1 MDAIN
6 FSVVMRDTQK
16 INRAAAAFSF
26 WLIIILLGLFA
37 GREFWLFYSPSAIMS
52 PVNTRSSAS
61 VVSTKQHW
69 PLTKVVLKS
78 LKSFDPWERVPTAAS
93 PARTKALKAV
103 PSTLELK
110 LIGTFIL
117 PGGNW
122 AVLQQRKNRKQ
133 LVLQAG
139 DKVEGAVLDHI
150 ERQAVYFKRHGKI
163 EVLSMALNL
172 AKRISAGQ
180 TGVSLA
186 ENQFRGPQIGLNVPA
201 ARLHNLMAQG
211 LNALRGV
218 NIIPYYNGSKTEGYQ
233 LKFLP
238 DNDKFKEFGIVS
250 GDVIQKINGIAVE
263 HSGAVAKMLRNI
275 DKLSS
280 IDIDLLRGGVP
291 RRIRLSFK

>member
-1 MDAIN
+1 
-6 FSVVMRDTQK
+6 MRDTQK

-26 WLIIILLGLFA
+26 WLIIILFGLFA

-52 PVNTRSSAS
+52 SVNTRSSAPVIS
-61 VVSTKQHW
+61 QKRHW
-69 PLTKVVLKS
+69 PITKVVLKS
-78 LKSFDPWERVPTAAS
+78 LKSFDPWERVPATPS
-93 PARTKALKAV
+93 TARTKALKAV

-117 PGGNW
+117 PSGNW
-122 AVLQQRKNRKQ
+122 AVLQQRRNRKQ

-139 DKVEGAVLDHI
+139 DKVDGAVLDHI

-172 AKRISAGQ
+172 AKRVSAAGQ
-180 TGVSLA
+180 TGVSLTG
-186 ENQFRGPQIGLNVPA
+186 NQFRGPQIGLNVPV

-218 NIIPYYNGSKTEGYQ
+218 NIVPYYNGSKTEGYQ

-250 GDVIQKINGIAVE
+250 GDVIQKINGIAIE
-263 HSGAVAKMLRNI
+263 HSGAVAKMLRNV

-280 IDIDLLRGGVP
+280 IDIDLLRGGAP
-291 RRIRLSFK
+291 RRIRLSLK